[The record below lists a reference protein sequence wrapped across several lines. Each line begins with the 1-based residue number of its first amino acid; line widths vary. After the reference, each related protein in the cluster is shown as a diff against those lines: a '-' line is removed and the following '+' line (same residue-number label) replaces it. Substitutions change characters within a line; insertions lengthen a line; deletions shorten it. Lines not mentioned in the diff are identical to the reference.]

1 MSHVQPVRVGRIEIR
16 TICEGWAA
24 LALAEEAPG
33 QTVDWDGERERRPW
47 AFVGTDRWRWHVHAF
62 VVRLPSGMTILV
74 DTGIGDFPP
83 YAPWEESVEDP
94 WAEVETEEVRHV
106 MVTHLHADHAGGT
119 VIGGAPAF
127 PNATVHVHEADWSA
141 FAWSTDADDYVARH
155 AMSSLLELGMLSIT
169 DTDREPVPGV
179 YLRHTPGHTPG
190 HRSVIITDE
199 DEAVLLTGDL
209 LHLPTQAAHPGWW
222 SSHDEDPQLGAAS
235 RRLVLWRAAQDGWRV
250 GVPHFARPFGSV
262 GSKGWLE

>member
-16 TICEGWAA
+16 TICEGWA
-24 LALAEEAPG
+24 
-33 QTVDWDGERERRPW
+33 
-47 AFVGTDRWRWHVHAF
+47 FVGIDRWRWHVHAF

-74 DTGIGDFPP
+74 DTGVGDFPP

-94 WAEVETEEVRHV
+94 WQEVETADVRHV

-141 FAWSTDADDYVARH
+141 FAGSTDADDYVARH

-179 YLRHTPGHTPG
+179 HLRHTPGHTPG
-190 HRSVIITDE
+190 HRSVIITDG

-250 GVPHFARPFGSV
+250 AVPHFARPFGSV